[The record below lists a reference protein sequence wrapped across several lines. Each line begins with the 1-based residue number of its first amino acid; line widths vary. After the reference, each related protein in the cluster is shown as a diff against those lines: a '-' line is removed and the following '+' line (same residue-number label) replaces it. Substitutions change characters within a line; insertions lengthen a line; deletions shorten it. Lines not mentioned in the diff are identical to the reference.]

1 MGSSGSVN
9 NSDDTHGSDDH
20 DDDDDDDDAFR
31 PLVIDTEEQSA
42 TWEPPNEETFP
53 TTSSND
59 RNALAKEDGQAKG
72 QSGSTMITSGMNGCI
87 MTLDPNMD
95 GRSMMTTSPH
105 YPGSTSLSTA
115 KVSAVAEQKEP
126 LKPSTGSVHQPLNV
140 DSPRTPNHN
149 VSSLSY
155 PSRSIEHMPVQDY
168 SSIGAKT
175 AGSNKTRRKS
185 DKVSDQLRKIISSVL
200 IKAVQFRIDLT
211 DHCLV
216 QIVSVTCS
224 YTRSNTPKLAQIL
237 RLFSHSH
244 RLFALLYILWAS

>member
-9 NSDDTHGSDDH
+9 NSDDNHGSDDH
-20 DDDDDDDDAFR
+20 DHDDDDDAFR

-105 YPGSTSLSTA
+105 NASNTAGSTSLSTA
-115 KVSAVAEQKEP
+115 KVSTVAEQKE
-126 LKPSTGSVHQPLNV
+126 KPSTGSVHQPLNV
-140 DSPRTPNHN
+140 DSPMTPNHN
-149 VSSLSY
+149 VPSLRY
-155 PSRSIEHMPVQDY
+155 PPRSTELGMPVQDY

-185 DKVSDQLRKIISSVL
+185 DKVGDRLRKIIGSEL
-200 IKAVQFRIDLT
+200 IKATVQFRIDLT
-211 DHCLV
+211 DH
-216 QIVSVTCS
+216 S
-224 YTRSNTPKLAQIL
+224 
-237 RLFSHSH
+237 
-244 RLFALLYILWAS
+244 LLQFCQCYV